1 MEKWTFKSTGRLKG
15 PFSHKQQDIGS
26 VRTISSSWAFFFFEI
41 LFGLLSNFTRVKY
54 VCCRCVQ
61 FFSERNRSNIG
72 EDRSIWS
79 SKMSLQNTYIKRHG
93 LFRCCVFIKGIS
105 FSQTSNCCIFMNI
118 GRIPFGK
125 KLDTPTVHV
134 LYACEVWEQTKQYF
148 KKKHSRRKY
157 CSYRTD
163 IQHILVACEKMDLLK
178 YEWTN
183 A

>member
-1 MEKWTFKSTGRLKG
+1 M
-15 PFSHKQQDIGS
+15 
-26 VRTISSSWAFFFFEI
+26 
-41 LFGLLSNFTRVKY
+41 
-54 VCCRCVQ
+54 CCRCVQ

-148 KKKHSRRKY
+148 KKKTLTKKILFLQNRYTAYSCCLWENGPLNPTFLEQPQSTLRRKVNH
-157 CSYRTD
+157 CFSSRHHSD
-163 IQHILVACEKMDLLK
+163 C
-178 YEWTN
+178 
-183 A
+183 